1 MSICRTTKYK
11 IGYFVVAVI
20 LGAVAFSLYYL
31 TGRSFVSLLIIVGV
45 CFIPG
50 RIQGMLFRKHFK
62 GRRLMTQ
69 GKYQEAKKLFEEFC
83 DELESNSWLKNGI
96 WLAGFIYTKSIQAM
110 TLNNIGVCDLES
122 GNIDKARTAFES
134 AVKVDTKYP
143 IPYFNLSLISELS
156 GDRNLSIQ
164 LLNKS
169 IELGYSQT
177 SIDKVINKAQEIY
190 ANTEGGTNAEA

>member
-1 MSICRTTKYK
+1 
-11 IGYFVVAVI
+11 
-20 LGAVAFSLYYL
+20 
-31 TGRSFVSLLIIVGV
+31 
-45 CFIPG
+45 
-50 RIQGMLFRKHFK
+50 
-62 GRRLMTQ
+62 MTQ

-169 IELGYSQT
+169 IELGYAQT